1 MSYFIYGNKIFN
13 CGEVGISVSGVNDV
27 YIGNNKIFD
36 TPIGIKLTDCQTANV
51 KSNEGTRVK
60 TLVHINETSKSV
72 VKEKNSNNIRY
83 EIMFN
88 KKIKE
93 LLSLEAQL
101 KNSKSY
107 KELTM
112 VRLLKANLKLKI

>member
-72 VKEKNSNNIRY
+72 VKEKIATTSDMKLCLIKDQRASKFRSS
-83 EIMFN
+83 I
-88 KKIKE
+88 KK
-93 LLSLEAQL
+93 
-101 KNSKSY
+101 
-107 KELTM
+107 
-112 VRLLKANLKLKI
+112 